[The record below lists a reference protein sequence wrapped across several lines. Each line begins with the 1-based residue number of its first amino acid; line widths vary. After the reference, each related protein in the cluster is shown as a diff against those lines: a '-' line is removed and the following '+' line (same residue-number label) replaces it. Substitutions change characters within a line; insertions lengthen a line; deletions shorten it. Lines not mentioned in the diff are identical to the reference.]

1 MLHLRRGS
9 ETYIKQY
16 LVFEDEND
24 CKNSYFLASS
34 FKCFTFIVI
43 ECLIDTPI
51 KMENKHSDHMM
62 TRGISIWKS
71 IVTYVTYLKTYKA
84 AKITTILSIT
94 INDLLSEINLPHIVL
109 KKKCVLPRFNL
120 SLHVYQNGMFIE
132 LKVHIIKDA
141 QSCKNEQSDCKYSTF
156 VFPHK
161 SKIDMFYSSFYQ
173 NQAVEITEYSR
184 DIRHTR

>member
-1 MLHLRRGS
+1 
-9 ETYIKQY
+9 
-16 LVFEDEND
+16 
-24 CKNSYFLASS
+24 
-34 FKCFTFIVI
+34 
-43 ECLIDTPI
+43 
-51 KMENKHSDHMM
+51 MENKHSDHMM

-94 INDLLSEINLPHIVL
+94 IAIDQWFISEINLPHIVL
-109 KKKCVLPRFNL
+109 KKKINL

-141 QSCKNEQSDCKYSTF
+141 QSCKNEQNDCKYSTF
-156 VFPHK
+156 VFPLK
-161 SKIDMFYSSFYQ
+161 SKIGMFYSSFYQ